1 MSTQISIDP
10 RLHDAVIFDL
20 DGVVTD
26 TASIHAA
33 AWRAAFDDFLEQRP
47 ANDRENHAP
56 FTDDDYRHFVDGKD
70 RYDGVADFL
79 ASRGISLP
87 EGDPSDRAEDTVRGL
102 GNRKQQIFLELLDAG
117 VPVFES
123 TVVLV
128 RRLAE
133 AGVATAIY
141 SSSRNCARVLKAA
154 GLADMFAVRV
164 DGVVA
169 DELGL
174 PGKPDPA
181 VLLEATTRLG
191 AIPQRSVV
199 IEDAQAGVEAGRNGG
214 FALVIGV
221 ARTGR
226 AGELQRHGADVVVP
240 DLANVAVRTGDKR
253 MSRLPNALDSYGQ
266 LIGVVGGR
274 KPFVCLDFDGTLS
287 EIVSDPDAARLVDG
301 AGKALENLAAQCPV
315 AILSGR
321 DLADVRERVGL
332 PGIWYA
338 GSHGFELTGPD
349 GTYHHND
356 AADAAVP
363 VLGHAA
369 SEVRDEL
376 TQIPGILVEH
386 KRYAVAIHYRNVAPE
401 HVGKIIATVHRH
413 GKRHGLRVTGGR
425 KVIELRPDID
435 WDKGTA
441 LAWIRDRINQTGRV
455 LPIYVGD
462 DLTDEDAF
470 DVVRHDGV
478 GVVVRHDADGGRPTA
493 AQFTLNDPDEVR
505 EFLRRGGNW
514 LAYERRTS
522 DEAWSLTFEGY
533 DPHNEKLR
541 EALCTIGNGYFATRG
556 AAPESRAGQVHY
568 PGTYAAGVYNRLG
581 DAVGGT
587 TTENESLVN
596 LPNWLPLTFR
606 IDGGDWFDVD
616 AVTLLSYRQT
626 LDLRGAVLTRELR
639 FRDDAGR
646 TTSVTQ
652 TRFAAMH
659 LAHVAALETTVLA
672 EDWSGTIE
680 IRSTLD
686 ANVRNSG
693 VERYRELAST
703 HLRSLNK
710 AALSENSVLLT
721 VETTQSQIPVAL
733 AARTTVWRD
742 GSPAP
747 ATYRLVDEEFE
758 IGHEIFIE
766 LAAGQSLSVEKVV
779 TLVTGRDVATSEPA
793 AGAERRLGRQE
804 RFAELRDAHTVTWA
818 HLWERLSIEFED
830 HIDELRILRLH
841 LLHLLQTV
849 SYNSEN
855 LDVGVPARGLHGEA
869 YRGHVFWDELF
880 IFPVLNLRL
889 PAVTRSLLR
898 YRYRRLPE
906 ARRAAKLAGYAGAMF
921 PWQSGSD
928 GREESPELHLNPRSG
943 RWNPDPSHRAHHIG
957 IAVAYNVWQYYQVTG
972 DLAYLIDY
980 GAEMLVDIARFWVSR
995 TTYDTERDRFTIHG
1009 VIGPDEFHSGY
1020 PDRRYEG
1027 IDNNAYTNVM
1037 AVWVI
1042 LRAIDAL
1049 ELMPLPNRLDLREKL
1064 GLTTEELAHW
1074 DRVSRRMFVPFH
1086 DGVISQFE
1094 GYGELAELDWDAYRK
1109 RYGNI
1114 QRLDRILEAEN
1125 DDVNRYKASKQA
1137 DALMLLYL
1145 LSSDELRELLD
1156 RLDYHFAADQIPRMV
1171 DYYMARTSHGST
1183 LSGVVHTWVLA
1194 RANRDR
1200 AMEFFEQVLKS
1211 DVADIQGGT
1220 TSEGIHL
1227 AAMAGSVDLVQ
1238 RCFTGLEM
1246 RGNRIVLSP
1255 NWPESL
1261 GALGFPIHYR
1271 GYHMHVRVSGK
1282 GAEVSVDPRDV
1293 PPVVIECRGR
1303 VEHLAPGCTIRF
1315 PDAPGGGR
1323 DLTADTTLT
1332 GKLRN
1337 QSAAQPN

>member
-1 MSTQISIDP
+1 MSVMNRPVTIDS

-33 AWRAAFDDFLEQRP
+33 AWAAMFNEFLARRT
-47 ANDRENHAP
+47 ASGDENRSP
-56 FTDDDYRHFVDGKD
+56 FTEDDYRHLVDGKP
-70 RYDGVADFL
+70 RHDGVVDFM

-87 EGDPSDRAEDTVRGL
+87 VGEPTDTTQDTVCGL
-102 GNRKQQIFLELLDAG
+102 GNRKQHLFLELLGAG
-117 VPVFES
+117 VPVFDS
-123 TVVLV
+123 TVALV

-133 AGVATAIY
+133 TGVATAIY
-141 SSSRNCARVLKAA
+141 SSSRNCEQILKAA
-154 GLADMFAVRV
+154 GLGDLFAVRV

-169 DELGL
+169 DALGL

-181 VLLEATTRLG
+181 VLLEATSRLG
-191 AIPQRSVV
+191 AVPERSVV
-199 IEDAQAGVEAGRNGG
+199 VEDAEAGVKAGQSGG
-214 FALVIGV
+214 FALVVGV
-221 ARTGR
+221 DRTGH
-226 AGELQRHGADVVVP
+226 ADELLRCGADVVVP
-240 DLANVAVRTGDKR
+240 DLADVSVRTGDKR
-253 MSRLPNALDSYGQ
+253 MSSLPNALDSYGQ

-274 KPFVCLDFDGTLS
+274 QPFVCLDFDGTLS
-287 EIVSDPDAARLVDG
+287 EIVSDPDAATLVEG
-301 AGKALENLAAQCPV
+301 AALALENLAALCPV

-321 DLADVRERVGL
+321 DLADIRDRVGL

-338 GSHGFELTGPD
+338 GSHGFELIGPD
-349 GTYHHND
+349 GSHHHND
-356 AADAAVP
+356 AAAAAVP
-363 VLGHAA
+363 VLEGAA
-369 SEVRDEL
+369 AEL
-376 TQIPGILVEH
+376 SDALDHIPGVRVEH
-386 KRYAVAIHYRNVAPE
+386 KRYAVAVHFRNVSPE
-401 HVGKIIATVHRH
+401 RVAEVVATTHRH
-413 GKRHGLRVTGGR
+413 GQQHGLRVTGGR
-425 KVIELRPDID
+425 KVVELRPDID

-441 LAWIRDRINQTGRV
+441 LAWLGDHIHQTGRV

-470 DVVRHDGV
+470 DAVRFNGI
-478 GVVVRHDADGGRPTA
+478 GVVVRHDEDGDRSTA
-493 AQFTLNDPDEVR
+493 AQFTLNNPDEVR

-514 LAYERRTS
+514 LAYEQQTS
-522 DEAWSLTFEGY
+522 NEAWTLTYEGY

-541 EALCTIGNGYFATRG
+541 EALCTVGNGYFATRG
-556 AAPESRAGQVHY
+556 AAPESKAGQIHY
-568 PGTYAAGVYNRLG
+568 PGMYAAGVFNRLE
-581 DAVGGT
+581 DVIAGT
-587 TTENESLVN
+587 TTDHESLVN

-616 AVTLLSYRQT
+616 AVELLSYQQV
-626 LDLRGAVLTRELR
+626 LDIRSAVLTRELR
-639 FRDDAGR
+639 FHDDAGR

-652 TRFAAMH
+652 HRFVAMNQ
-659 LAHVAALETTVLA
+659 AHVAALETTILA

-680 IRSTLD
+680 VRSTLD
-686 ANVRNSG
+686 ANVGNCL

-703 HLRSLNK
+703 HLRSLTK
-710 AALSENSVLLT
+710 AALSPNSVLMT

-742 GSPAP
+742 GQPAP

-758 IGHEIFIE
+758 AGHEIFTD
-766 LAAGQSLSVEKVV
+766 LVAGQSVSVEKVITV
-779 TLVTGRDVATSEPA
+779 VTGRDVATSEPG
-793 AGAERRLGRQE
+793 AGAERRLGRQG
-804 RFAELRDAHTVTWA
+804 RFAEIRDAHTLTWA
-818 HLWERLSIEFED
+818 HLWERLSIEFDD
-830 HIDELRILRLH
+830 HADELRILRLH

-849 SYNSEN
+849 SYNSED
-855 LDVGVPARGLHGEA
+855 LDIGVPARGLHGEA
-869 YRGHVFWDELF
+869 YRGHIFWDELF

-889 PAVTRSLLR
+889 PTITRSLLR
-898 YRYRRLPE
+898 YRYRRLLE
-906 ARRAAKLAGYAGAMF
+906 ARRAAKLAGYSGAMF

-957 IAVAYNVWQYYQVTG
+957 IAVAYNVWQFYQVTG

-980 GAEMLVDIARFWVSR
+980 GTEMLAEIARFWVSR
-995 TTYDTERDRFTIHG
+995 ATYDEERDRYSING

-1020 PDRRYEG
+1020 PDRPFEG

-1042 LRAIDAL
+1042 LRAVEAL
-1049 ELMPLPNRLDLREKL
+1049 ELMPLPNRLDLRERL
-1064 GLTTEELAHW
+1064 GLTDAELKRW
-1074 DRVSRRMFVPFH
+1074 DHISRRMFVPFH

-1094 GYGELAELDWDAYRK
+1094 DYDKLAELDWDAYRN

-1125 DDVNRYKASKQA
+1125 DAVNRYKASKQA

-1145 LSSDELRELLD
+1145 LSSDELREVLD
-1156 RLDYHFAADQIPRMV
+1156 RLDYSFGPEQIPKMV

-1238 RCFTGLEM
+1238 RCFTGLET
-1246 RGNRIVLSP
+1246 RGDRMVLSP

-1271 GYHMHVRVSGK
+1271 GHHVHVRVSGK
-1282 GAEVSVDPRDV
+1282 GAEVSADPRDV

-1303 VEHLAPGCTIRF
+1303 VEELAPGCTIRF
-1315 PDAPGGGR
+1315 SNNPSSG
-1323 DLTADTTLT
+1323 
-1332 GKLRN
+1332 
-1337 QSAAQPN
+1337 S